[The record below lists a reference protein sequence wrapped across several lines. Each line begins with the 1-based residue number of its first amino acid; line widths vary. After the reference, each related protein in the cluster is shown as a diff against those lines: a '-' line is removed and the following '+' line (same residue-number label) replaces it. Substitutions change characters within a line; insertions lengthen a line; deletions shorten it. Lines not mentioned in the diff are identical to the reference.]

1 MPASSS
7 VFRLCYVKYNEFS
20 LQVTKGE
27 GEQEK
32 KRRENLFLRHDC
44 FIMRPSVQAD
54 KLSRGG
60 LLWYFCYISC
70 TISKHLMTEYST
82 RTDLKGKTALK
93 LQYQS
98 TI

>member
-7 VFRLCYVKYNEFS
+7 VFQLCYIKYNEFS

-27 GEQEK
+27 GEQKK

-44 FIMRPSVQAD
+44 FIMRPSVQAN
-54 KLSRGG
+54 KLSRA
-60 LLWYFCYISC
+60 FCYLSC

-82 RTDLKGKTALK
+82 GTDLKGKTTLK

-98 TI
+98 TT